1 MKLFIAL
8 TLLLFFISDYSAAA
22 FLSASNLL
30 GHCKSFT
37 AGDEYNNIDERVCT
51 GYVMGV
57 HDTAKTYESLF
68 KVPPLYCEPP
78 RVTSDQMVLAVKRY
92 LLGNPEHLNSPASPK
107 VIDAFINAFPC
118 D

>member
-1 MKLFIAL
+1 MKFFIAL
-8 TLLLFFISDYSAAA
+8 TLLLFATSGYSAAA
-22 FLSASNLL
+22 FLSAGNLL
-30 GHCKSFT
+30 SHCKSYT

-57 HDTAKTYESLF
+57 HDTAKTYEKLLN
-68 KVPPLYCEPP
+68 VPPLYCEPP

-92 LLGNPEHLNSPASPK
+92 FLRNPELLNSPASPK

>member
-1 MKLFIAL
+1 MGDVLFV
-8 TLLLFFISDYSAAA
+8 LFLINVGSGEAA
-22 FLSASNLL
+22 FL
-30 GHCKSFT
+30 T
-37 AGDEYNNIDERVCT
+37 AGQLLSKCESYTAGGEYNNIDERICN

-68 KVPPLYCEPP
+68 ETSPLYCEPA

-92 LLGNPEHLNSPASPK
+92 LLANPEYLNSPASPK
-107 VIDAFINAFPC
+107 IIDAFISSFPC